1 MILLDTDICIHILR
15 GNNKVIEERR
25 KYPDQVAVSFMTVA
39 ELYYGA
45 EKSANPT
52 KNLSLIEQLLL
63 TLVLIN
69 SDNQIMR
76 RFGKLKAELESL
88 SKPLADADLLIAAT
102 TLEKCNLLVTGNL
115 KHFNRIDNLPLAN
128 WIEH

>member
-52 KNLSLIEQLLL
+52 KNRSLIEQLLL
-63 TLVLIN
+63 TLVVIN
-69 SDNQIMR
+69 SDNQIMH
-76 RFGKLKAELESL
+76 RFGMLKASLEGL
-88 SKPLADADLLIAAT
+88 SIPLADADLLIAAT
-102 TLEKCNLLVTGNL
+102 AVEKCNLLVTGNI
-115 KHFNRIDNLPLAN
+115 KHFGRIPGLPLVN
-128 WIEH
+128 WIL

>member
-1 MILLDTDICIHILR
+1 MILLDTDVCIHILR

-52 KNLSLIEQLLL
+52 KNRSLIEQLLL
-63 TLVLIN
+63 TLSVIN
-69 SDNQIMR
+69 SDNQIMH
-76 RFGKLKAELESL
+76 RFGMLKASLEGL
-88 SKPLADADLLIAAT
+88 SIPLADADLLIAAT
-102 TLEKCNLLVTGNL
+102 ALEKCNLLVTGNI
-115 KHFNRIDNLPLAN
+115 KHFSRIAGLPLVN
-128 WIEH
+128 WIV

>member
-25 KYPDQVAVSFMTVA
+25 KYPDQVAVSFITLA

-45 EKSANPT
+45 EKSANPL
-52 KNLSLIEQLLL
+52 KNRSLIEQFLL
-63 TLVLIN
+63 TLAVIH
-69 SDNQIMR
+69 SDNQIMQ
-76 RFGKLKAELESL
+76 RFGKLKAELEGL

-102 TLEKCNLLVTGNL
+102 ALEKCNLLVTGNV
-115 KHFNRIDNLPLAN
+115 KHFKRIEKLALAN
-128 WIEH
+128 WVS

>member
-1 MILLDTDICIHILR
+1 LILLDTDVCIHILR

-52 KNLSLIEQLLL
+52 KNRSLIEQLFL
-63 TLVLIN
+63 TLSVIN
-69 SDNQIMR
+69 SDNQIMH
-76 RFGKLKAELESL
+76 RFGMLKASLEGL
-88 SKPLADADLLIAAT
+88 SIPLADADLLIAAT
-102 TLEKCNLLVTGNL
+102 ALEKCNLLVTGNI
-115 KHFNRIDNLPLAN
+115 KHFGRIAGLPLVN
-128 WIEH
+128 WIA